1 MYIDNTLTEVA
12 DDTTDAAMLV
22 KADTVMTSEVRP
34 TTTQAAAAQQ
44 VAVDVIGAVQQ
55 PGVYYLEGKPRV
67 VDAVQAAGGLAPDA
81 ARDEINLAAAVV
93 DGTQIRVPHVGEVPA
108 EVSAASDTTASGM
121 VNINNADVA
130 ALDSLPGI
138 GPTTAQAV
146 IEQRTKDGP
155 FAKIEDIQNV
165 KGIGPSLFAQIKTR
179 ITVGP

>member
-1 MYIDNTLTEVA
+1 
-12 DDTTDAAMLV
+12 
-22 KADTVMTSEVRP
+22 
-34 TTTQAAAAQQ
+34 
-44 VAVDVIGAVQQ
+44 VDVIGAVQQ